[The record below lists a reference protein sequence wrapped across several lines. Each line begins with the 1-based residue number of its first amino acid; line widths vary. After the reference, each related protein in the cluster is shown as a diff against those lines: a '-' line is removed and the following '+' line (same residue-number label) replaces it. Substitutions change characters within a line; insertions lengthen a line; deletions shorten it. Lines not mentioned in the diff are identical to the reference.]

1 MLRTVYSFYFPETA
15 EVVDGLWR
23 SRPQGWYERAWQHED
38 RRDLA
43 MLDLWRRWSG
53 LNLGG
58 FEHAYVA
65 HGASEAIKDLTVSP
79 GRVHV
84 FAGDYEG
91 YAAFARARD
100 LEVVVHPRSIAA
112 AEAEHRHDDVWFIS
126 DPSAIDGDH
135 WPDLPAFLVELGGR
149 WPTVRVR
156 LDMIYIG
163 CVKQLRP
170 VDPSIYPN
178 VEAVVFSLSKPFG
191 VYRHR
196 IGGVLSRRP
205 ILSLEGNRWFNN
217 IFSVELAIALMERYP
232 ATALP
237 NRYAPVQERVV
248 QELISRGELP
258 PSSAP
263 CNALLLARSP
273 DGDAAYARV
282 PGLHYRYCLTPEID
296 AIVNGDR

>member
-15 EVVDGLWR
+15 RVVGELWA
-23 SRPQGWYERAWQHED
+23 SRPHGWYERAWEHDD

-43 MLDLWRRWSG
+43 LLDRWRRWSG

-65 HGASEAIKDLTVSP
+65 HGASEAIKDLTVNV

-100 LEVVVHPRSIAA
+100 LEVVVHPRGMAA
-112 AEAEHRHDDVWFIS
+112 VEAEHRDGDVWWIS

-135 WPDLPAFLVELGGR
+135 WPDLPGFLDAMRER
-149 WPTVRVR
+149 WPAVRVR

-163 CVKQLRP
+163 CVRRLNP
-170 VDPSIYPN
+170 VDPSAYPN
-178 VEAVVFSLSKPFG
+178 VDAVVFSLSKPFG

-196 IGGVLSRRP
+196 IGGVFSRRP

-217 IFSVELAIALMERYP
+217 IFSVELAIALMDRHPP
-232 ATALP
+232 AELP
-237 NRYAPVQERVV
+237 SRYAGVQEQVV
-248 QELISRGELP
+248 EALKSAGTLP
-258 PSSAP
+258 PDATP
-263 CNALLLARSP
+263 CNAVLLARSAT
-273 DGDAAYARV
+273 GDPAYARA
-282 PGLHYRYCLTPEID
+282 PGALRYCLTPEID
-296 AIVNGDR
+296 ALVYARTP